1 MKSLFPASI
10 IFVTFIVGCAATP
23 IDDVGTE
30 SANIYG
36 MSPFAPSGG
45 YPLGSIIV
53 LNEDGLPELSTE
65 VVVLHD
71 VVGKKKTVSDP
82 ERFPPG
88 FFQQTNQFRA
98 NLKAALKHGDISA
111 STESELSKVA
121 SFGIEIRDAERQFLD
136 VGRAGLISWL
146 YEFNLQEEKDY
157 LALKGI
163 YDTHEG
169 QQKYLISEVM
179 KVFDGTYVAEWDSKL
194 GTGAKGEFLDLIK
207 WQSHTTTTVGGKQ
220 LFEITPR
227 KDSLVAYKRY
237 ALPMN
242 KIKNAL
248 DRRSWE

>member
-1 MKSLFPASI
+1 M
-10 IFVTFIVGCAATP
+10 
-23 IDDVGTE
+23 
-30 SANIYG
+30 
-36 MSPFAPSGG
+36 
-45 YPLGSIIV
+45 
-53 LNEDGLPELSTE
+53 NEDGLPELSTE
-65 VVVLHD
+65 VAVLHD
-71 VVGKKKTVSDP
+71 VVGKKKTVMDP

-88 FFQQTNQFRA
+88 DFQQTNQFRA

-207 WQSHTTTTVGGKQ
+207 WQSHATTTIVGKQ

-227 KDSLVAYKRY
+227 KDSLVGYKRY